1 MPLPLILNLTFR
13 DPSAA
18 AEAADKNPQGRRTW
32 MCGVFRGGRMPPRKI
47 PPAPRTRCKAPG
59 AKAGCAFFA
68 PGFFAQAKKGG
79 SRRHGAKAFDLDS
92 DGAGQEK
99 IKRGSLRSRPHPP
112 SGHLRTEEPT
122 SELPSLMR
130 TSYSVFCMKKKT
142 CTTLSES
149 QHTTPTR

>member
-79 SRRHGAKAFDLDS
+79 SRRHGAKAFD
-92 DGAGQEK
+92 
-99 IKRGSLRSRPHPP
+99 RS
-112 SGHLRTEEPT
+112 EEHT
-122 SELPSLMR
+122 SEIQSLMR
-130 TSYSVFCMKKKT
+130 ISYAVFCLKKKK
-142 CTTLSES
+142 
-149 QHTTPTR
+149 